1 MLATSGLSAGVVND
15 ADVRVGAMVGNVLD
29 ITGDACG
36 KVGKVLGGVAVAP
49 GALAREPE
57 HEVTAS
63 INNTTIETNF
73 KCVSGCFQRIL
84 LYLASK

>member
-15 ADVRVGAMVGNVLD
+15 ADVRVGAMAGNVLD

-36 KVGKVLGGVAVAP
+36 KVGEVLGGVAVA
-49 GALAREPE
+49 LAGEPE